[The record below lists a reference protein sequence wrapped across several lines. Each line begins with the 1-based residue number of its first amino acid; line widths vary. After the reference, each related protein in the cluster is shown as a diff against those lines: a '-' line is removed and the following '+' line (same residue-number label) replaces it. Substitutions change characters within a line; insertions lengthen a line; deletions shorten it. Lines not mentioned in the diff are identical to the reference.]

1 LDWGFGISLACKGI
15 LESALLLG
23 VGFIFGLAMV
33 SAGNAWEFGSY
44 IVVVVFPLP
53 LGGDNG
59 TSTMPISFQLIS
71 GS

>member
-1 LDWGFGISLACKGI
+1 MDWDSGICLACKSI
-15 LESALLLG
+15 LESALLFG
-23 VGFIFGLAMV
+23 VGFIFGPAMV
-33 SAGNAWEFGSY
+33 LGGNVWGFESY
-44 IVVVVFPLP
+44 MVVVSFPLP